1 MAQPLASA
9 TLFDVPAGHHAV
21 IARTD
26 ADQGL
31 NRRLRELGLRPGARV
46 SVLQKTA
53 GGGRMVKVRNT
64 TYALDAHALKLILTA
79 QPCEA
84 AS

>member
-1 MAQPLASA
+1 MAQQRSSA
-9 TLFDVPAGHHAV
+9 TLFDVPAGRSAV
-21 IARTD
+21 IATTN
-26 ADQGL
+26 ADRGL

-64 TYALDAHALKLILTA
+64 TYALDAHALKHILTA
-79 QPCEA
+79 ETCEA